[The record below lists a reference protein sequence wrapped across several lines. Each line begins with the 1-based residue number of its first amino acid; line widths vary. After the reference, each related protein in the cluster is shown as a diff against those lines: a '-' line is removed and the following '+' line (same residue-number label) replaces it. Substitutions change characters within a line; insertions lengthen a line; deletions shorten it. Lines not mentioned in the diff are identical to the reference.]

1 MMRTVALVP
10 MKLNNRRLPGK
21 NVKLFSNGR
30 PLCYYILT
38 TLVGIEE
45 IDEVYVYCSDSSVR
59 KFLPDGVKF
68 LKRPKEL
75 DTDTTSMNEVLK
87 SFLHD
92 VDSDIYVM
100 THATAPFIKAESM
113 RKGLRAV
120 QGGSFDSSFAVKKV
134 QDFFWKDGKPLNYDL
149 EHIPRTQDLPPVFE
163 ETSGFYIYRKDVLSK
178 LGRRIGEKP
187 FLVEVGGIEGI
198 DIDEEEDFIIADA
211 ISSYLDL

>member
-1 MMRTVALVP
+1 MRTVALVP